1 MFHEW
6 YLLKGRCKLSGT
18 AGCVSQLVSRNH
30 LETSLFFGG
39 ITMEQTMTGTH
50 YKIKEIAGRI
60 RELREITGLTV
71 EEMAVR
77 TGVSAAEY
85 IACESGKQNLS
96 VAFLYRCTLSLGVD
110 MGDLLEG
117 HSPKLRSYALTR
129 KGEGQRIEEAHHMTG
144 FNLAAGFRNRIA
156 LPLYMELNYRQGA
169 EYEDIELTTHEGQ
182 ECDIVIRGHMRIQI
196 GGKTEVLHP
205 GDCIYYDSAIPHGM
219 IAVDGEDCA
228 FYAIV
233 LSNSAAREGE
243 QAAAVATT
251 TEVKRTPDQLPRVY
265 HNFII
270 PVVNTQGVLQSI
282 SFKNEE
288 QFNFAYDVVDALG
301 TDKPDKCAM
310 VHLSETGEE
319 RRFTFQDMKRE
330 SARAANY
337 FKSMGIRRG
346 DRVMLV
352 LKRHYQFWFAILG
365 LHKLGAVAIPATNQ
379 LLAKDFA
386 YRFRAG
392 NVKAI
397 LCTADGDTAAAVDEA
412 AAQYPE
418 LAYKILVGG
427 EREGWHNFNEEY
439 SMFSSHFARAED
451 APCGSDPMLMF
462 FTSGTSGYPKLA
474 AHNYKYPLGH
484 FITAKYWHQ
493 VNPDGLHLTI
503 SDTGWAKSLWGK
515 LYGQWL
521 CEAAVFVYDFTRFD
535 AEKLLPLFAKHH
547 ITTFCA
553 PPTMYRMLIKQDLSR
568 FDLSSIEHASIAG
581 EALNPEVFR
590 QFQKATGLEIMEG
603 FGQSESTLIIGN
615 LIGGSHK
622 IGSMGKP
629 VPLYD
634 VQLLAADGT
643 PTEPGETGEICINIA
658 NGLPCGLA
666 YAYEGSPEATKD
678 TWRDGFYHTGDLAWM
693 DEEGFYWYVGRVDD
707 VIKSSG
713 YRIGP
718 FEIENVIMELPY
730 VLECGV
736 SAAPDEVRGQV
747 VKASIV
753 LVKDFKGTDALRK
766 QIQDYVKSRTAPYK
780 YPRIVEFKDSLPKT
794 ASGKIIRKQ
803 L

>member
-1 MFHEW
+1 MED
-6 YLLKGRCKLSGT
+6 
-18 AGCVSQLVSRNH
+18 N
-30 LETSLFFGG
+30 
-39 ITMEQTMTGTH
+39 IT

-60 RELREITGLTV
+60 RELRQITGISAEEMARRTDMTV
-71 EEMAVR
+71 EE
-77 TGVSAAEY
+77 Y
-85 IACESGKQNLS
+85 LQCENGNRNLS
-96 VAFLYRCTLSLGVD
+96 IAFLYRCTLSFGVD

-129 KGEGQRIEEAHHMTG
+129 KGEVQRIEEAHHMIG

-156 LPLYMELNYRQGA
+156 LPLYMELSYRENA
-169 EYEDIELTTHEGQ
+169 ENEPIELVTHEGQ
-182 ECDIVIRGHMRIQI
+182 ECDIVIRGHMKIQI
-196 GGKTEVLHP
+196 GSKSEILHP
-205 GDCIYYDSAIPHGM
+205 GDCIYYDSGTPHGM

-243 QAAAVATT
+243 QAAAVATPAT
-251 TEVKRTPDQLPRVY
+251 KVQVPDKKHRVY
-265 HNFII
+265 RDFIT
-270 PVVNTQGVLQSI
+270 PTLEEGRLTGI
-282 SFKNEE
+282 SFQNEE
-288 QFNFAYDVVDALG
+288 KFNFAFDVVDKLG
-301 TDKPDKCAM
+301 DTQPDKLAM
-310 VHLSETGEE
+310 LHISEDGTE
-319 RRFTFQDMKRE
+319 RRLTFKDMKKE

-337 FKSMGIRRG
+337 FKALGIKRG

-379 LLAKDFA
+379 LLEKDFT
-386 YRFRAG
+386 YRFAAG
-392 NVKAI
+392 KVKAI
-397 LCTADGDTAAAVDEA
+397 LCTADGDVADSVDAAAA
-412 AAQYPE
+412 NSPM
-418 LAYKILVGG
+418 LAHKILVGG
-427 EREGWHNFNEEY
+427 SREGWHDFNEEFPMY
-439 SMFSSHFARAED
+439 SSNFHRAED

-484 FITAKYWHQ
+484 FITAKYWHH

-503 SDTGWAKSLWGK
+503 SDTGWAKAMWGK

-521 CEAAVFVYDFTRFD
+521 CEAAVFVYDFDRFD
-535 AEKLLPLFAKHH
+535 AEKILPLFAKYN

-553 PPTMYRMLIKQDLSR
+553 PPTMYRMLAKQDLSR
-568 FDLSSIEHASIAG
+568 FDLSTIEHASTAG
-581 EALNPEVFR
+581 EALNPEVYR
-590 QFQKATGLEIMEG
+590 QFQKATGLSIMEG

-615 LIGGSHK
+615 LSGESHK
-622 IGSMGKP
+622 LGSMGKP

-634 VQLLAADGT
+634 VHLLDIDGNEV
-643 PTEPGETGEICINIA
+643 EPGESGEVCINISK
-658 NGLPCGLA
+658 GLPCGLS
-666 YAYEGSPEATKD
+666 YAYEGNEEVTAE
-678 TWRDGFYHTGDLAWM
+678 TWRDGFYHTGDLAWK
-693 DEEGFYWYVGRVDD
+693 DEDGFFWYVGRADD

-753 LVKDFKGTDALRK
+753 LVKGFKGTDELRK

-780 YPRIVEFKDSLPKT
+780 YPRIVEFKESLPKT
-794 ASGKIIRKQ
+794 TSGKIIRKQ